1 MRETEFSVRLFE
13 MGVRLVAKKTK
24 MLGSNSAFI
33 RNHMTPLSNSVR
45 SGLRVIKAKD
55 ILFVQM
61 IVLMGKGPRKPIPR
75 DWFYYIPFLSGLPKY
90 YILVNKKTGMKVFGT
105 YEIK

>member
-33 RNHMTPLSNSVR
+33 KDHIAPLSDSIR
-45 SGLRVIKAKD
+45 SGLRIIKAKD

-61 IVLMGKGPRKPIPR
+61 IALMGKSPRKPITR
-75 DWFYYIPFLSGLPKY
+75 DWFYYIPFLSSLPKY